1 MKSNYI
7 IYILIL
13 IVCYIIFLDYFH
25 NRHKYNE
32 KQHNTNDISYGHYSS
47 IGINNIILYPSL
59 ILTSPIYITLKENE
73 SLIIPKYW
81 WHWVTSNNQTIGI
94 NFWVKKDFID
104 YKKPEKISTS
114 FQNNNLIND
123 ILFNYNEPVEVFY
136 KSENGE
142 GILIKKKINDLDLSI
157 DNYLYTVPYLLS
169 NKHKH
174 VNTELHSKFEKFI
187 NIPDF
192 AKNNDYEYNI
202 WYSTGT
208 HETGLHYDDNDNLLS
223 VIKGTKNIILYPP
236 SDSKYLKPYSLVP
249 EWANTKAIKFEYN
262 LFKNLGELNNS
273 LPSSRLLYEIINII
287 NNKKMLQI
295 ITSITKHIG
304 FNKLV
309 YGCKMENDIFRCEL
323 YIYHNSYTKDLKT
336 YQIYKNPIF
345 EQYLNDNKNIVISSF
360 DLYNTDDVFGDEIHF
375 YHNTNIENKFP
386 YYGYGTKINS
396 KQEILKE
403 SEYFLDNSIDT
414 KKNLENI
421 IKNLNFDN
429 YNLELLTELI
439 NLYNSKELSIH
450 NKYNNNYYIQYLD
463 ITFLDFINFLKK
475 NNYPSNF
482 INHILDNSDKYCDLK
497 QDITIVF
504 DKNGKVVRTAFYGLL

>member
-1 MKSNYI
+1 M
-7 IYILIL
+7 
-13 IVCYIIFLDYFH
+13 
-25 NRHKYNE
+25 
-32 KQHNTNDISYGHYSS
+32 
-47 IGINNIILYPSL
+47 

-223 VIKGTKNIILYPP
+223 VIK
-236 SDSKYLKPYSLVP
+236 
-249 EWANTKAIKFEYN
+249 
-262 LFKNLGELNNS
+262 
-273 LPSSRLLYEIINII
+273 
-287 NNKKMLQI
+287 
-295 ITSITKHIG
+295 
-304 FNKLV
+304 
-309 YGCKMENDIFRCEL
+309 
-323 YIYHNSYTKDLKT
+323 
-336 YQIYKNPIF
+336 
-345 EQYLNDNKNIVISSF
+345 
-360 DLYNTDDVFGDEIHF
+360 
-375 YHNTNIENKFP
+375 
-386 YYGYGTKINS
+386 
-396 KQEILKE
+396 
-403 SEYFLDNSIDT
+403 
-414 KKNLENI
+414 
-421 IKNLNFDN
+421 
-429 YNLELLTELI
+429 
-439 NLYNSKELSIH
+439 
-450 NKYNNNYYIQYLD
+450 
-463 ITFLDFINFLKK
+463 
-475 NNYPSNF
+475 
-482 INHILDNSDKYCDLK
+482 
-497 QDITIVF
+497 
-504 DKNGKVVRTAFYGLL
+504 